1 MEEAKE
7 LARLHVAPPTLET
20 DQETGEDTDEGEH
33 HHPGA
38 TGWTDYCVTPGGSD
52 DNKVSIPPTPTSPM
66 ATPLPRPLSNIRKET
81 CTRSGKK
88 YTFGPHQKAD
98 IIEAEYKSLKKKN
111 DRLSKEHF
119 AANGS
124 KSA

>member
-38 TGWTDYCVTPGGSD
+38 TGLTDGSD
-52 DNKVSIPPTPTSPM
+52 ADSFLIKVSIPPTPTSPM
-66 ATPLPRPLSNIRKET
+66 STPLPQPLSNIRKET